1 MGGGV
6 KNACSVRAKCPG
18 TVRTRLFTRGTPTWS
33 GRILGKQAAAAW
45 TGGDAQSRYFDSA
58 LCPLAQPL
66 SSMPCWDD
74 GQDGCCGR
82 NAVACPSLRRT
93 SAEGDAD
100 YARGGQAITSTVHG
114 NGAHGNSRDT
124 PVHRNAD
131 GQAGKTATVRVG
143 NTNNGGNW
151 EENNSGS
158 WLGCRDSSAHHAGIR
173 IPHVESSQ
181 DIAGTLPRHCGSTN
195 SEKATPE
202 QASARQP
209 GKKIKDSMGIPIPLK

>member
-1 MGGGV
+1 
-6 KNACSVRAKCPG
+6 
-18 TVRTRLFTRGTPTWS
+18 
-33 GRILGKQAAAAW
+33 
-45 TGGDAQSRYFDSA
+45 
-58 LCPLAQPL
+58 
-66 SSMPCWDD
+66 
-74 GQDGCCGR
+74 
-82 NAVACPSLRRT
+82 
-93 SAEGDAD
+93 
-100 YARGGQAITSTVHG
+100 VHG
-114 NGAHGNSRDT
+114 KGNKGNSRD
-124 PVHRNAD
+124 VLEQRNAD
-131 GQAGKTATVRVG
+131 GHVRKSTRVRVG